1 MNSQSI
7 ATYIA
12 NLEKEN
18 AELKERLRK
27 CEEEKSI
34 LEYETMLHYAEVSD
48 NESVA
53 SDSEY
58 ETETE
63 SESESE
69 SDDYF
74 VCYNLP
80 LTHAFDDLAQE
91 EENGFNK
98 SVYERAANIIYHLDF
113 KLRNGKQIAHL
124 PGIGKGVIRKINE
137 FLETG
142 EIKSVKR
149 FATNENIAEQLDLL
163 ARVEKDTHKSEAYKT
178 REAKSQKTWKY
189 KPNEKTTFSM
199 RWLRKLVSDSSSE
212 CDVIK
217 MSLSQLME
225 HYNSFVTEVGA
236 PQHLL
241 YTDNER
247 GISGKSTRSFGWFMR
262 DLIKVQKVPFTKT
275 RIQKGGKDIVGYTY
289 VARDIGN
296 VVRG

>member
-1 MNSQSI
+1 MNSQSV

-18 AELKERLRK
+18 TELKERLRK
-27 CEEEKSI
+27 CEEEKAI

-80 LTHAFDDLAQE
+80 LTNAFDHLAQE
-91 EENGFNK
+91 EENEFKK

-113 KLRNGKQIAHL
+113 KLSNGQQISHVY
-124 PGIGKGVIRKINE
+124 GIGKGVIGKINE

-142 EIKSVKR
+142 EIKR
-149 FATNENIAEQLDLL
+149 FKTFDTNENIAEQLELL
-163 ARVEKDTHKSEAYKT
+163 AHAEENPYKSERYENA
-178 REAKSQKTWKY
+178 AKAI
-189 KPNEKTTFSM
+189 
-199 RWLRKLVSDSSSE
+199 RKLQFE
-212 CDVIK
+212 
-217 MSLSQLME
+217 
-225 HYNSFVTEVGA
+225 VTNGTE
-236 PQHLL
+236 
-241 YTDNER
+241 
-247 GISGKSTRSFGWFMR
+247 IS
-262 DLIKVQKVPFTKT
+262 
-275 RIQKGGKDIVGYTY
+275 
-289 VARDIGN
+289 
-296 VVRG
+296 

>member
-1 MNSQSI
+1 MFTTMNNQSTQSKMNSQSI

-63 SESESE
+63 SESES
-69 SDDYF
+69 DDYF

-80 LTHAFDDLAQE
+80 LTNAFDHLAQE
-91 EENGFNK
+91 EENEFKK

-113 KLRNGKQIAHL
+113 KLTSGEQISHMH
-124 PGIGKGVIRKINE
+124 GIGRSVIRKINE

-142 EIKSVKR
+142 EIKSVKT

-163 ARVEKDTHKSEAYKT
+163 ARVEKDTHKSEAYKKAT
-178 REAKSQKTWKY
+178 DAI
-189 KPNEKTTFSM
+189 
-199 RWLRKLVSDSSSE
+199 RKLQFE
-212 CDVIK
+212 
-217 MSLSQLME
+217 
-225 HYNSFVTEVGA
+225 VTNGTE
-236 PQHLL
+236 
-241 YTDNER
+241 
-247 GISGKSTRSFGWFMR
+247 ISKGPR
-262 DLIKVQKVPFTKT
+262 KVPG
-275 RIQKGGKDIVGYTY
+275 IGKGIANKIDEYIVTGQ
-289 VARDIGN
+289 IKKLSG
-296 VVRG
+296 

>member
-58 ETETE
+58 ETE

-80 LTHAFDDLAQE
+80 LTNAFDHLAQE
-91 EENGFNK
+91 EENEFKK

-113 KLRNGKQIAHL
+113 KLTSGEQISHMH
-124 PGIGKGVIRKINE
+124 GIGKSVIRKINE

-142 EIKSVKR
+142 EIKSVKT

-163 ARVEKDTHKSEAYKT
+163 ACVEKDTHKSEAYKK
-178 REAKSQKTWKY
+178 AADAI
-189 KPNEKTTFSM
+189 
-199 RWLRKLVSDSSSE
+199 RKLQFE
-212 CDVIK
+212 
-217 MSLSQLME
+217 
-225 HYNSFVTEVGA
+225 VTNGTE
-236 PQHLL
+236 
-241 YTDNER
+241 
-247 GISGKSTRSFGWFMR
+247 ISKGPR
-262 DLIKVQKVPFTKT
+262 KVPG
-275 RIQKGGKDIVGYTY
+275 IGKGIANKIDEYIVTGQ
-289 VARDIGN
+289 IKKLSG
-296 VVRG
+296 

>member
-58 ETETE
+58 ETE

-80 LTHAFDDLAQE
+80 LTNAFDHLAQE
-91 EENGFNK
+91 EENEFKK

-113 KLRNGKQIAHL
+113 KLTSGEQISHMH
-124 PGIGKGVIRKINE
+124 GIGKSVIRKINE

-142 EIKSVKR
+142 EIKSVKT

-163 ARVEKDTHKSEAYKT
+163 ARVEKDTHKSEAYKKAT
-178 REAKSQKTWKY
+178 DAI
-189 KPNEKTTFSM
+189 
-199 RWLRKLVSDSSSE
+199 RKLQFE
-212 CDVIK
+212 
-217 MSLSQLME
+217 
-225 HYNSFVTEVGA
+225 VTNGTE
-236 PQHLL
+236 
-241 YTDNER
+241 
-247 GISGKSTRSFGWFMR
+247 ISKGPR
-262 DLIKVQKVPFTKT
+262 KVPG
-275 RIQKGGKDIVGYTY
+275 IGKGIANKIDEYIVTGQ
-289 VARDIGN
+289 IKKLSG
-296 VVRG
+296 

>member
-1 MNSQSI
+1 MNNQLTQSKMNSQSI

-18 AELKERLRK
+18 AELKERFHK
-27 CEEEKSI
+27 CEEEKAI

-63 SESESE
+63 TESESE

-80 LTHAFDDLAQE
+80 LTDAFDDLAQE
-91 EENGFNK
+91 EEHEYKK

-113 KLRNGKQIAHL
+113 KLSNGKQIAHL

-142 EIKSVKR
+142 EIKR
-149 FATNENIAEQLDLL
+149 FKTFTTNENIAEQLDLL
-163 ARVEKDTHKSEAYKT
+163 ACVEKDTHKSEAYKKGA
-178 REAKSQKTWKY
+178 EAI
-189 KPNEKTTFSM
+189 
-199 RWLRKLVSDSSSE
+199 RKLNFEVTNGTE
-212 CDVIK
+212 I
-217 MSLSQLME
+217 SQGP
-225 HYNSFVTEVGA
+225 HKVPGIG
-236 PQHLL
+236 
-241 YTDNER
+241 R
-247 GISGKSTRSFGWFMR
+247 GIANKIDEYIVTGK
-262 DLIKVQKVPFTKT
+262 IKNLG
-275 RIQKGGKDIVGYTY
+275 RL
-289 VARDIGN
+289 DIGPRR
-296 VVRG
+296 VVK

>member
-63 SESESE
+63 SESES
-69 SDDYF
+69 DDYF

-80 LTHAFDDLAQE
+80 LTNAFDHLAQE
-91 EENGFNK
+91 EENEFKK

-113 KLRNGKQIAHL
+113 KLTSGEQISHMH
-124 PGIGKGVIRKINE
+124 GIGKSVIRKINE

-142 EIKSVKR
+142 EIKSVKT

-163 ARVEKDTHKSEAYKT
+163 ARVEKDTHKSEAY
-178 REAKSQKTWKY
+178 
-189 KPNEKTTFSM
+189 EKAADAI
-199 RWLRKLVSDSSSE
+199 RKLNFE
-212 CDVIK
+212 
-217 MSLSQLME
+217 
-225 HYNSFVTEVGA
+225 VTNGTE
-236 PQHLL
+236 
-241 YTDNER
+241 
-247 GISGKSTRSFGWFMR
+247 ISKGPR
-262 DLIKVQKVPFTKT
+262 KVPG
-275 RIQKGGKDIVGYTY
+275 IGKGIANKIDEYIVTGQ
-289 VARDIGN
+289 IKKLSG
-296 VVRG
+296 